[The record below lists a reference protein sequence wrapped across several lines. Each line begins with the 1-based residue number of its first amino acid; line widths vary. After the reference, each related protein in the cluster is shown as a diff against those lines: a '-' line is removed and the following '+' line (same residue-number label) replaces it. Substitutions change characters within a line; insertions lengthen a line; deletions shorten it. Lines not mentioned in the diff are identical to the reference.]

1 MIKECVLFLLEGEG
15 KVGLFELCPTSFLNR
30 KSQTLPGN
38 PLGPCLQMNGLLPTN
53 P

>member
-1 MIKECVLFLLEGEG
+1 MCAFFGGEGEG

-38 PLGPCLQMNGLLPTN
+38 PWVRVFKMKGVGLLPTN